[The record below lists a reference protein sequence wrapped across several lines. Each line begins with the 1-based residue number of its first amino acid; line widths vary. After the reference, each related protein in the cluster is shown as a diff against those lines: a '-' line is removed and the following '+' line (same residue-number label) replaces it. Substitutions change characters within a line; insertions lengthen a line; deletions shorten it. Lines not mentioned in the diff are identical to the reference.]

1 MNYPKLFAPLNL
13 GHVTLPNRILMGS
26 MHTGLEDR
34 ARDYDKLA
42 AYFAERARGGVGLM
56 VTGGISPSIEGWL
69 KPFGGRLTMPWH
81 KPRHRKLT
89 DAVHAEGGRICMQI
103 LHAGRYGYHPLS
115 VAPSKIKSPITP
127 FTPRA
132 LSARG
137 VERTI
142 RDFVDCARLARE
154 AGYDGVEVMGSEGYL
169 INEFIAA
176 RTNRRNDRWG
186 GDADRRMR
194 FPIEVVR
201 RTREAVGR
209 DFIII
214 YRLSMLDL
222 VEGGQ
227 DWDEIATLARGIEA
241 AGASIIN
248 TGIGWHEARIPTIV
262 TSVPRAGFAW
272 VTQKLKGEVAI
283 PLVATNRIN
292 MPDVAERILAD
303 GEADMVSMARPLLA
317 DPAWANKARAG
328 RSERINTCIACNQA
342 CLDHVFQNR
351 RASCLVNPR
360 ACHETELKIEPAS
373 LRKRIAVI
381 GAGPAGMACA
391 STLGERGH
399 AVTLIDQAN
408 EIGGQFNVAKQIPG
422 KEEFHET
429 LRYFRHRLEDVG
441 VEVRLGQ
448 LADATTVR
456 EGGYDEVVI
465 ATGITPRKVSFPG
478 SDDPRVLGY
487 LDVLARHQPV
497 GARVAVIGAGGIG
510 FDVAEFLVEH
520 LLSPTTDVA
529 RWTREW
535 GVDMELRQRSGL
547 QAPQPEPPARQ
558 VWLLQRSE
566 GRPGA
571 RLNKTTGWVHRATL
585 KAKRVSMLGKVGYE
599 RFDDQGLHVTVDGK
613 AQILPV
619 DNVVICAGQEPNRR
633 LADELIAAGIT
644 VHVIGGADVAA
655 ELDAKRAI
663 DQGTRLASRI

>member
-81 KPRHRKLT
+81 KPRHHKLT
-89 DAVHAEGGRICMQI
+89 AAVHAEGGRICMQI

-115 VAPSKIKSPITP
+115 VAPSRIKSPITP

-132 LSARG
+132 LSPRG
-137 VERTI
+137 IERTI
-142 RDFVDCARLARE
+142 GDFVRCAQLARE

-176 RTNRRNDRWG
+176 RTNRRDDAWG
-186 GDADRRMR
+186 GDAPRRMR
-194 FPIEVVR
+194 FPVEIVR

-222 VEGGQ
+222 VDDGQ
-227 DWDEIATLARGIEA
+227 AWDEIVALAKAVEA

-248 TGIGWHEARIPTIV
+248 TGIGWHEARVPTIV

-272 VTQKLKGEVAI
+272 VTRRLMGEVSI

-292 MPDVAERILAD
+292 MPEVAERILAD
-303 GEADMVSMARPLLA
+303 GDADMVSMARPLLA
-317 DPAWANKARAG
+317 DPAWVNKAKAG

-342 CLDHVFQNR
+342 CLDHVFQNK

-360 ACHETELKIEPAS
+360 ACHETELRIELAS
-373 LRKRIAVI
+373 VPKRIAVI

-399 AVTLIDQAN
+399 QVTLIDRAD
-408 EIGGQFNVAKQIPG
+408 EIGGQFNLAKQIPG

-429 LRYFRHRLEDVG
+429 LRYFGHQLRDAG
-441 VEVRLGQ
+441 VELRLGEN
-448 LADATTVR
+448 ADVAMLR
-456 EGGYDEVVI
+456 AGGYDEVVI
-465 ATGITPRKVSFPG
+465 ATGVIPRRVDFPG

-487 LDVLARHQPV
+487 LDVLARHRPV
-497 GARVAVIGAGGIG
+497 GARVAIIGAGGIG
-510 FDVAEFLVEH
+510 FDLAEYLVEH
-520 LLSPTTDVA
+520 APSPTTDVA

-535 GVDMELRQRSGL
+535 GVDMALHSRSGL
-547 QAPQPEPPARQ
+547 LPAQPETPARQ

-585 KAKRVSMLGKVGYE
+585 KAKQVTMLGKVGYE
-599 RFDDQGLHVTVDGK
+599 RFDDQGLHITLDGQP
-613 AQILPV
+613 QILPV
-619 DNVVICAGQEPNRR
+619 DNVVVCAGQEPDRR
-633 LADELIAAGIT
+633 LADALIAAGMS

-663 DQGTRLASRI
+663 AQGTALAARL